1 MVNQLFLYSTSITI
15 IMSNINDIENM
26 TSDYED
32 NNNNTDINDDLI
44 NDLTNDEDNNYQN
57 INKCEHMSITVSL

>member
-1 MVNQLFLYSTSITI
+1 
-15 IMSNINDIENM
+15 MSNINDIENM

-57 INKCEHMSITVSL
+57 INKYEHMSITVSL